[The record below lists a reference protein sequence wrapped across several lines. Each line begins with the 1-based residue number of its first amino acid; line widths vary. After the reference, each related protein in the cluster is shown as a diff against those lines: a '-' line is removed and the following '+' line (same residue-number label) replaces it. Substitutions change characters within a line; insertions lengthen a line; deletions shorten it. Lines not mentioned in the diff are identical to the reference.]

1 MRQYIQVT
9 TTTSTRAEAERIAE
23 ALVEARLAAC
33 VQIVGPMASV
43 YRWNGDVERATE
55 WLCIAKTER
64 RLYAEVDAAIKRL
77 HTYEVPEVL
86 ATEVVDGSKDYL
98 DWLHEGLAGPGD
110 AADGS

>member
-33 VQIVGPMASV
+33 VQIVGPVASV
-43 YRWNGDVERATE
+43 YRWKGDVERATE

-64 RLYAEVDAAIKRL
+64 RLYDEVEAAIKRL

-98 DWLHEGLAGPGD
+98 VWLHEELAGPGD
-110 AADGS
+110 AADRS